1 MDNLEVI
8 NLRVQQQ
15 LSNKSKDI
23 VLIAYQ
29 SLINSHNELC
39 GCEYCKL
46 LKDYIWYKKL
56 KCRLNRAVE
65 YNFPCPE
72 TEMQLMRTIS
82 TIKNLKIQK
91 DSLKQLKLTI

>member
-23 VLIAYQ
+23 VLRAYQ

-39 GCEYCKL
+39 ECEYCQL
-46 LKDYIWYKKL
+46 LKDYIWNKKL
-56 KCRLNRAVE
+56 KCRLNRVVE
-65 YNFPCPE
+65 YSYPNPE
-72 TEMQLMRTIS
+72 VEIRLLRTIS
-82 TIKNLKIQK
+82 IIKDLKIQK
-91 DSLKQLKLTI
+91 DSLKQIKLTI